1 MKKIILIPLLLFS
14 LNSCSDKKDFRSFD
28 AKFTYC
34 SDNIDNSRCDDIRP
48 LVLYYNDLYLKS
60 RGVNVDICNVD
71 GMMNTDSCQDYFYTK
86 MYVNDLKN
94 MVSSCRKDFSI
105 SYCSTLKEINDTLL
119 N

>member
-1 MKKIILIPLLLFS
+1 MKKIILTLFLLLS
-14 LNSCSDKKDFRSFD
+14 LNSCSDKKDFHSFD

-34 SDNIDNSRCDDIRP
+34 SDNIDSSSCDDIRP

-60 RGVNVDICNVD
+60 RGVNVDICTVD
-71 GMMNTDSCQDYFYTK
+71 GMIDTDSCQDYFYTK

-94 MVSSCRKDFSI
+94 MVSSCRKDFSPP
-105 SYCSTLKEINDTLL
+105 YCSTLKEINDALS